1 MCGFVGFSSKNNIS
15 GEILDQMLARIV
27 HRGPDSS
34 GRYLDDNIALGFRR
48 LSIIDLEHGSQPL
61 YNESGDLV
69 LLFNG
74 EIYNF
79 RDLREELLAAGHIFT
94 TDTDSEVVLHGYE
107 EWGGEMLPRLRGMFA
122 FVIWNKGEKTLFAA
136 RDRFGIKPFYYAEH
150 NGTFMFGSEI
160 KSFLPHPDFHRELN
174 VTALENYLSFQY
186 APGAETIFKGV
197 YRLMPAHCFKYSR
210 GDGKLEITRWWQP
223 EFEPVFG
230 KGLKGWADE
239 ISGVFADSVNAHMV
253 SDVEVG
259 SFLSGGVDS
268 AYVAAVSGVPK
279 TFTVGFDIDGTDRYN
294 EIGKAANIAKFIGTS
309 NYPRLIT
316 PGEFW
321 RAVPLVQY
329 HMDEPMADS
338 SAIALFFLCRHAAKQ
353 VKVVLSGEGSDELF
367 GGYNVYKEP
376 QFFKLYSKLPRGFRA
391 GMAKLVKKLHIR
403 RGLNFFVRRG
413 RDIEQRFI
421 GNANIFTKE
430 ERESLLRVRGE
441 GKEPSE
447 LCRPVYEHA
456 AGKDDVTKM
465 QYVDLNFWLPGDIL
479 LKADKM
485 SMASSLE
492 LRVPFLDKEVMATA
506 SKIPTKYRTSSRK
519 SKIALRAAAKRVL
532 PPEDAE
538 RRKLGFPVPIRVWL
552 KQDEYYGKVREAF
565 TSEAAEKLFDTE
577 KLVALLDEH
586 RSGAADNSR
595 KIWTL
600 YTFLVWYGVYFG
612 SADPARTE
620 MPQEP

>member
-1 MCGFVGFSSKNNIS
+1 MCGFVGFSSKTNIS
-15 GEILDQMLARIV
+15 GEILDKMLERIV

-61 YNESGDLV
+61 YNERGDLV

-74 EIYNF
+74 EVYNF
-79 RDLREELLAAGHIFT
+79 RALKEELLKAGHVFT

-107 EWGGEMLPRLRGMFA
+107 EWGAEMLPRLRGMFA
-122 FVIWNKGEKTLFAA
+122 FVIWNKDEKTLFAA

-174 VTALENYLSFQY
+174 YTALENYLSFQY
-186 APGAETIFKGV
+186 APGAETVFKGV

-223 EFEPVFG
+223 EFEPVSG
-230 KGLKGWADE
+230 KRLNGWADE
-239 ISGVFADSVNAHMV
+239 ISEVFADSVRAHMV

-268 AYVAAVSGVPK
+268 AYAATISKVPR
-279 TFTVGFDIDGTDRYN
+279 TFTVGFDIDGTARSN
-294 EIGKAANIAKFIGTS
+294 EISKAANIAKHIGTS

-316 PGEFW
+316 PEEFW
-321 RAVPLVQY
+321 RAVPLVLY

-376 QFFKLYSKLPRGFRA
+376 QFFRLYSKLPLGFRA
-391 GMAKLVKKLHIR
+391 AVAGLAKKLPVK
-403 RGLNFFVRRG
+403 RGLGFFVRRG
-413 RDIEQRFI
+413 TDIEKRFI
-421 GNANIFTKE
+421 GNANIFTKA

-506 SKIPTKYRTSSRK
+506 SRIPTKYRTSSRK
-519 SKIALRAAAKRVL
+519 SKIALRAAAARVL
-532 PPEDAE
+532 PQDDAE

-552 KQDEYYGKVREAF
+552 KEEGYYNKVREAF
-565 TSEAAEKLFDTE
+565 TSAAAEKLFNTD

-586 RSGAADNSR
+586 RKGNADNSR

-612 SADPARTE
+612 SDDPSQVA
-620 MPQEP
+620 MPPEP

>member
-15 GEILDQMLARIV
+15 GEILEKMLERIV

-34 GRYLDDNIALGFRR
+34 GRYMDDNIALGFRR

-61 YNESGDLV
+61 YNEQGDLV

-79 RDLREELLAAGHIFT
+79 RALREELLAAGHVFNT
-94 TDTDSEVVLHGYE
+94 ETDSEVVLHGYE
-107 EWGGEMLPRLRGMFA
+107 EWGADMLPRLRGMFA
-122 FVIWNKGEKTLFAA
+122 FVIWNSGEKKLFAA

-160 KSFLPHPDFHRELN
+160 KSLLPHPDFHRELN
-174 VTALENYLSFQY
+174 YTALENYLSFQY
-186 APGAETIFKGV
+186 APGAETVFKGV
-197 YRLMPAHCFKYSR
+197 YRLMPAHCFTYTR
-210 GDGKLEITRWWQP
+210 ADGKLEIKRWWEP
-223 EFEPVFG
+223 GFEAVSG

-239 ISGVFADSVNAHMV
+239 VAGVFADSVKAHMV

-268 AYVAAVSGVPK
+268 AYAATISQVKK

-294 EIGKAANIAKFIGTS
+294 EIGKAANIAKHINAA

-376 QFFKLYSKLPRGFRA
+376 QFFKTYTRLPLGFRA
-391 GMAKLVKKLHIR
+391 SVAKLVKKLHIK

-413 RDIEQRFI
+413 VNVEDRFI
-421 GNANIFTKE
+421 GNAYIFTKE
-430 ERESLLRVRGE
+430 ERESLLRVHGE
-441 GKEPSE
+441 GRDPAEI
-447 LCRPVYEHA
+447 CRPVYERA
-456 AGKDDVTKM
+456 YGKDDVTKM
-465 QYVDLNFWLPGDIL
+465 QYIDLNFWLPGDIL

-492 LRVPFLDKEVMATA
+492 LRVPFLDKEVMNTA
-506 SKIPTKYRTSSRK
+506 SHIPTRYRASSRK
-519 SKIALRAAAKRVL
+519 SKIALREAAKRVL
-532 PPEDAE
+532 PQDDAD

-552 KQDEYYGKVREAF
+552 KEDEYYNKVRESF
-565 TSEAAEKLFDTE
+565 TSEAAEKLFDTQ
-577 KLVALLDEH
+577 KLIALLDDH
-586 RSGAADNSR
+586 RKGVADNSR

-612 SADPARTE
+612 SGDPASVE
-620 MPQEP
+620 MPPEP